1 MKLKKTIKPML
12 LGMGIALTLSACMS
26 SEVKQSKKEASDGS
40 ITASEKIDAKEY
52 RSITIE
58 KNISVKEIKTY
69 KRDGKELGIKVIENP
84 KFSCLTVG
92 YSKAELVEK
101 GTLYGTKD
109 KDGNVQ
115 VGSKGDFKV
124 YSFIKYFKDGHFCVE
139 KTYEKDA
146 SHYGKGK
153 VATLH

>member
-1 MKLKKTIKPML
+1 MKKVTPYLVGIL
-12 LGMGIALTLSACMS
+12 LLSS
-26 SEVKQSKKEASDGS
+26 VNILIASD
-40 ITASEKIDAKEY
+40 KISAKHY

-58 KNISVKEIKTY
+58 KNISAKEIKAY
-69 KRDGKELGIKVIENP
+69 KRDGKEMGIVVIENP

-92 YSKAELVEK
+92 YSKAELFEK

-109 KDGNVQ
+109 KNGNVQ

-124 YSFIKYFKDGHFCVE
+124 YSFVKYFKEGHFCVE
-139 KTYEKDA
+139 KTYEKAD